1 MKWKK
6 QFFLNVLEIKDV
18 IIKIFLNFVKM
29 ILMTLETNRMLR

>member
-29 ILMTLETNRMLR
+29 ILITLETNRMLR